1 MSKDEEGMR
10 KILSAVACLA
20 VAEKIS
26 DPSSWLPREDFP
38 DFTEVEWLRLCCNV
52 LGIKAGLL
60 NRAAS
65 YGNNVEKIAEMASDI
80 WLSETTS

>member
-38 DFTEVEWLRLCCNV
+38 DSFQIPVSDTQAYRQF
-52 LGIKAGLL
+52 
-60 NRAAS
+60 
-65 YGNNVEKIAEMASDI
+65 GNSVVVPVVQAIADAMIDFYREG
-80 WLSETTS
+80 TK